1 MVTYDHVVKD
11 DVSRRMKRVKTRNT
25 APEMIVR
32 RALFQAGYR
41 YRIHRSDLPG
51 EPDIVFPSRR
61 KIIFV
66 HGCFWHG
73 HTGCRRASLPRTRVD
88 YWSDRVRRNQVRDA
102 RVTSSLESLGWA
114 VYVVWECQTKR
125 RIALMERLTEFLDDL
140 A

>member
-1 MVTYDHVVKD
+1 MASDHVVTD
-11 DVSRRMKRVKTRNT
+11 DVSRRMKSVKRRDT

-32 RALFQAGYR
+32 RALFHAGYR

-73 HTGCRRASLPRTRVD
+73 HAGCGRASLPRTRVD
-88 YWSDRVRRNQVRDA
+88 YWSDRVRQNQVRDA
-102 RVTSSLESLGWA
+102 RVTSSLESLGWT

-125 RIALMERLTEFLDDL
+125 PIALMERLTEFLDDIV
-140 A
+140 